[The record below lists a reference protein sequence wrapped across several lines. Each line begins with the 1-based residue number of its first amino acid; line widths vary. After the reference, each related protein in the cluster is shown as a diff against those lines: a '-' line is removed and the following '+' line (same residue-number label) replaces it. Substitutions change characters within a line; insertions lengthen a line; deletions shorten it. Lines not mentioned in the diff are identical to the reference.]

1 MNTTTIQVEQ
11 IEAQR
16 EQRFFNGIVKSAEFW
31 ANTED
36 MTMKQI
42 VDFHKD
48 QLKRHEINRERTIVI
63 KTKIKHNRQILEIE
77 GILAILEIEN

>member
-1 MNTTTIQVEQ
+1 MKTTE
-11 IEAQR
+11 IEARR
-16 EQRFFNGIVKSAEFW
+16 EQRFFNRIVKSAEFW

-36 MTMKQI
+36 MTMEEI

-63 KTKIKHNRQILEIE
+63 QTKIKHNREIQKIE
-77 GILAILEIEN
+77 GILAILEFEN